1 MKRICKELVVTSN
14 QVDCRKD
21 TKISTNDLLKMAA
34 FILKNKYF
42 EFNRE
47 VKYQYQGLLLVQNL
61 LPYMAPF

>member
-1 MKRICKELVVTSN
+1 
-14 QVDCRKD
+14 
-21 TKISTNDLLKMAA
+21 MAA